1 MIKPGLKDLWQYV
14 SRIFVLS
21 LNELCHSNTTAMEKF
36 FTRLCY
42 KQMRKHQEWLID
54 EVFIFVFFGLPI
66 VSHVN
71 QNNVHQVASDVDGC
85 T

>member
-21 LNELCHSNTTAMEKF
+21 LNELCHSNTTTMEKF

-54 EVFIFVFFGLPI
+54 EVFIFVFFWLTDRFPCEPKQ
-66 VSHVN
+66 SPP
-71 QNNVHQVASDVDGC
+71 GC
-85 T
+85 Q